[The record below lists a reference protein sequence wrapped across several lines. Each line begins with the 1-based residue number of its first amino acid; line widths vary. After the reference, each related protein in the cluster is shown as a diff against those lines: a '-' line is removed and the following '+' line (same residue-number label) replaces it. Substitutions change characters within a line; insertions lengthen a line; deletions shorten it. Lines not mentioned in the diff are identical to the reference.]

1 MVYRNWYKKFLEWC
15 ITITNVTRGM
25 VNWKKE
31 FFSRCIS
38 KILFIDTEKLS
49 KMHISL
55 QVFFRDFGDRFG
67 ITYFEMMIMMVIMMM
82 VNYFCGMV
90 DQQKALR
97 LTSIVRDPYHRNL
110 QHAVSRTW
118 TCTEPEFRLC
128 WMKLCSSDYTTA
140 PLKSCS
146 LKLFFKSFL
155 KIFQKS
161 SQAKNWVV

>member
-1 MVYRNWYKKFLEWC
+1 
-15 ITITNVTRGM
+15 M

-55 QVFFRDFGDRFG
+55 QVFFNDFGDRFG

-82 VNYFCGMV
+82 VNCFCGMV

-128 WMKLCSSDYTTA
+128 WMKLCSSCAVVVVFWSYFSKVFWKYFKKVPKLKTGLSKKCFWQMLFLDFKTTA
-140 PLKSCS
+140 KIIYLK
-146 LKLFFKSFL
+146 
-155 KIFQKS
+155 
-161 SQAKNWVV
+161 AH